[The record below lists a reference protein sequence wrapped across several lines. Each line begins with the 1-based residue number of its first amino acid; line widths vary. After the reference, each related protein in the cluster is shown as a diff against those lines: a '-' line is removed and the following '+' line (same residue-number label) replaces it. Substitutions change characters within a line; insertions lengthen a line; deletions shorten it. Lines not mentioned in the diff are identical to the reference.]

1 MSVAA
6 KNLWTRASGP
16 ATAMLLA
23 AVVLL
28 TAGSPRAQTG
38 TLAITNARILPVSGP
53 VIERGTI
60 LVENGRVTAVGAG
73 VSPSGAANVIDAKGR
88 TVTPGFIES
97 VTQIGVVEIELSAQ
111 GTNDGSI
118 SGAGGLSAAF
128 RVVDAFNANSTVIPV
143 TRVEGVT
150 RAMVVPSGS
159 GGLFAGQG
167 AIVALTG
174 DHVPAAI
181 TKAPAAMV
189 AVLGERGASLA
200 GGSRA
205 AAMARLREALQD
217 ARDYAEHR
225 DAWQDARRRPYAL
238 GRLDLEAL
246 QPVLRRE
253 IPLAVEA
260 HRASDL
266 LAAMR
271 IAEEFDVR
279 LVLLGA
285 AEGWMV
291 ADELARQKVPV
302 VIKPLTNLPDFDRL
316 GATLENAARLAK
328 AGVEIVISTFDTHN
342 ARNLRQEVGN
352 AIAYGLDP
360 ARALEAV
367 TLAPARVWGVADRLG
382 SIEPGREADLVIWSG
397 DPFELL
403 TTADVVIIAGREMPK
418 TTRQR
423 ELFEK
428 YRTLK

>member
-1 MSVAA
+1 MSAIG
-6 KNLWTRASGP
+6 KRRWRRGFGP
-16 ATAMLLA
+16 AGSMLLA
-23 AVVLL
+23 AIALL
-28 TAGSPRAQTG
+28 AAETPRAQTG

-53 VIERGTI
+53 VIEQGTI
-60 LVENGRVTAVGAG
+60 LVNNGRITAVGAN
-73 VSPSGAANVIDAKGR
+73 VSATGAGHVIDAKGR

-97 VTQIGVVEIELSAQ
+97 ATQIGVVEIGLSAQ
-111 GTNDGSI
+111 GTDDGSI
-118 SGAGGLSAAF
+118 RPTGLSAAF
-128 RVVDAFNANSTVIPV
+128 RVIDAFNPNSTVIPV

-150 RAMVVPSGS
+150 RAMVVPAGS
-159 GGLFAGQG
+159 GGIVDGQG
-167 AIVALTG
+167 ALVALTG
-174 DHVPAAI
+174 EHVPASI
-181 TKAPAAMV
+181 TKAPAVMV
-189 AVLGERGASLA
+189 AALGERGASLA

-205 AAMARLREALQD
+205 AAMLRLREALQD

-225 DAWQDARRRPYAL
+225 DAWQEARRRPYAL

-246 QPVLRRE
+246 QPVLRGE
-253 IPLAVEA
+253 IPLAIEA

-266 LAAMR
+266 LAAVR
-271 IAEEFDVR
+271 IAGEFGVR
-279 LVLLGA
+279 LVLFGA
-285 AEGWMV
+285 SEGWMV
-291 ADELARQKVPV
+291 AGELARHKVPV

-403 TTADVVIIAGREMPK
+403 TTADVVIIAGKEMPK
-418 TTRQR
+418 TTRQWQ
-423 ELFEK
+423 LFEK

>member
-1 MSVAA
+1 MSAVGESVWRRGFAPAA
-6 KNLWTRASGP
+6 AI
-16 ATAMLLA
+16 LLA
-23 AVVLL
+23 AIALL
-28 TAGSPRAQTG
+28 AAETPYAQTG
-38 TLAITNARILPVSGP
+38 TLAVTNARILPVSGP

-60 LVENGRVTAVGAG
+60 LVDNGRITAVGAN

-97 VTQIGVVEIELSAQ
+97 ATQIGVVEIGLSAR
-111 GTNDGSI
+111 GTDDDSI
-118 SGAGGLSAAF
+118 SRTGLSAAF
-128 RVVDAFNANSTVIPV
+128 RVVDAFNPNSTVIPV

-150 RAMVVPSGS
+150 RAMVVPAGS
-159 GGLFAGQG
+159 GEIFDGQG
-167 AIVALTG
+167 ALVALTG
-174 DHVPAAI
+174 EHVPASI
-181 TKAPAAMV
+181 TKAPAVVV
-189 AVLGERGASLA
+189 AALGERGASLA

-205 AAMARLREALQD
+205 AAMLRLREALQD

-225 DAWQDARRRPYAL
+225 NAWQDARRRPYAL

-246 QPVLRRE
+246 QPVLRGE
-253 IPLAVEA
+253 IPLAIEA

-285 AEGWMV
+285 SEGWMV
-291 ADELARQKVPV
+291 AGELAQRKVPV

-418 TTRQR
+418 TTRQW